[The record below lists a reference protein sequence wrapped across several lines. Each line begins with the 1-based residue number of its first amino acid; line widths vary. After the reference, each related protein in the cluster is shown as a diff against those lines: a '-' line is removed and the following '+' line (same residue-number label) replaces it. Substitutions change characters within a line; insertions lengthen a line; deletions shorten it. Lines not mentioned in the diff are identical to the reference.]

1 MSANINPKQTQTVNS
16 KVFCGA
22 LSMMNAISTNVLTR
36 VKNVKMDGFILG

>member
-1 MSANINPKQTQTVNS
+1 MNPKQTQAVKT

-22 LSMMNAISTNVLTR
+22 LSMINAISTNVPTS